1 MTKVRVEANSIY
13 PDQTAPRS
21 TVRLNTSKTFQQTKK
36 AVLVE
41 KLEKK
46 SYILITDSLANKYRY
61 VFRKV
66 MTYSRVHTNIE
77 ICPKE

>member
-13 PDQTAPRS
+13 SDQTAPRS

-41 KLEKK
+41 KLEKI
-46 SYILITDSLANKYRY
+46 SYILITDSLANKY